1 MFCNNCGKEITEDAK
16 FCIYCGQANSIPEIW
31 RNTGDVF
38 IQVTENF
45 AVNEKRKKVRANGQ
59 LFDFSEITDAR
70 VVENMANVGGNVT
83 TRVRGRKT
91 IDCSSKFRNG
101 VRSF

>member
-16 FCIYCGQANSIPEIW
+16 FCIYCGKANSIPAIW
-31 RNTGDVF
+31 DNTSDVF

-45 AVNEKRKKVRANGQ
+45 AVNEKRKKVKANGQ
-59 LFDFSEITDAR
+59 LFDFAEITGAR
-70 VVENMANVGGNVT
+70 VIENTTNIGGNVT
-83 TRVRGRKT
+83 TRIRGRKT

-101 VRSF
+101 ARSF